1 MANTV
6 NFFEGSFDVGVT
18 DRPGTTNI
26 LVDEAPGGFRL
37 FNDDGSTIVGLGL
50 LSVEGG
56 LNLLIGDPDTP
67 GNTLEIEDADLNLI
81 AGKDRLEILGSGKNI
96 EASMSGGDRLIFD
109 GRGAKS
115 DFDTT
120 TSESRTIIRFRGNDN
135 SGNVSRGNEFN
146 LGSTAD
152 RLVFGGAVRNSV
164 INDQGGK
171 DLYRFRGNIT
181 NTEINLG
188 VESQARIEL
197 SRNGIIDGL
206 RINGAD
212 QDDVLFIGSSEYRY
226 QGDQTWANIQ
236 DPRDT
241 RQF

>member
-6 NFFEGSFDVGVT
+6 SFFEGSFAVGVT

-26 LVDEAPGGFRL
+26 VVDEVPGGFRL

-50 LSVEGG
+50 LSDEGG
-56 LNLLIGDPDTP
+56 INILIGDPDTT
-67 GNTLEIEDADLNLI
+67 GNILEVDNADLNLI
-81 AGKDRLEILGSGKNI
+81 AGKDRLEVLGSGKKI
-96 EASMSGGDRLIFD
+96 EASLSGGDRLIFD

-120 TSESRTIIRFRGNDN
+120 TSESRTVVRFRGNDI

-146 LGSTAD
+146 LGSTKD
-152 RLVFGGAVRNSV
+152 KLVFGGTVRNSV

-171 DLYRFRGNIT
+171 DLYRFRGNVT

-188 VESQARIEL
+188 ADSQARIEL
-197 SRNGIIDGL
+197 SRNGIVDGL
-206 RINGAD
+206 RITGAD

-226 QGDQTWANIQ
+226 QGDQTWASIE